1 MRSFKARVRTAA
13 LRLAAK
19 MTGQRLSS
27 LDLQYYVDAGIL
39 QIHPRAVALPQIH
52 WRPGDTGRVIVG
64 PFSGIADG
72 THFFTGSLHH
82 VEWVTTFALRAQWG
96 LPNADEDRPFSRGDI
111 VVGADVWIGYGATV
125 LSGVTIGN
133 GAVIGAGA
141 VVAKDVRP
149 YAIAVGNPAREIRR
163 RFDDAQVEA
172 LERIKW
178 WEWPD
183 EKIVENADL
192 ICSDRVDELIARF
205 G

>member
-1 MRSFKARVRTAA
+1 MRSLKARARTAV
-13 LRLAAK
+13 LRLGAK
-19 MTGQRLSS
+19 MTGQRLHA
-27 LDLQYYVDAGIL
+27 LDLQWFLDAGIL
-39 QIHPRAVALPQIH
+39 QVDRRSLAFPQIH
-52 WRPGDTGRVIVG
+52 WRAGDTGRVIVG
-64 PFSGIADG
+64 PFSGVADG

-82 VEWVTTFALRAQWG
+82 VEWVTTFPLRAQWG
-96 LPNADEDRPFSRGDI
+96 LPNADQDGPFSRGDI

-133 GAVIGAGA
+133 GAVVGAGA

-149 YAIAVGNPAREIRR
+149 YAIVVGNPGQEIRR

-172 LERIKW
+172 LERIRW

-183 EKIVENADL
+183 EKIAEHADL
-192 ICSDRVDELIARF
+192 LCSDRVDELIARF